1 MNWVISNDRIVA
13 AVSGIW
19 VELISL
25 KSGNFVLK
33 ISFME
38 NYSWEWSL
46 FHHWVLIF
54 YEYRCQKFAWLSLT
68 FSEPL
73 TKTDKSG
80 DIVHYQYTTGL
91 WKIMWKWASLM
102 VWLSLQIRLQM
113 IEIRPIYIY
122 WYISNILTI
131 PETEINV
138 MKYHFDVFFC
148 RKETM

>member
-1 MNWVISNDRIVA
+1 MPIDFWQGHCRIRQNVIKLITSVNQACNKVILNWIISNDRIVA
-13 AVSGIW
+13 TVSGIW

-46 FHHWVLIF
+46 FHHWVLIC

-68 FSEPL
+68 FSESL
-73 TKTDKSG
+73 TKTDKNR
-80 DIVHYQYTTGL
+80 DIHYQYTTGL

-102 VWLSLQIRLQM
+102 VYGYPCRYACKWL
-113 IEIRPIYIY
+113 
-122 WYISNILTI
+122 
-131 PETEINV
+131 
-138 MKYHFDVFFC
+138 K
-148 RKETM
+148 